1 MHHENA
7 PDKCIV
13 LKNRVEYKNEKTIDE
28 IEKIKEDKEGE
39 TITTDNNDMEAV
51 GKTNR
56 DETKY
61 IEIFFCI
68 FFFICSHFS
77 SSLFKIEFSRSFHGN
92 RDLWKIMSLFSSV
105 QE

>member
-13 LKNRVEYKNEKTIDE
+13 LKNRVEYKNENEKTIDE
-28 IEKIKEDKEGE
+28 SEKIKEDKEGE

-61 IEIFFCI
+61 IEIFFAY
-68 FFFICSHFS
+68 FSLSVLTFLLHF
-77 SSLFKIEFSRSFHGN
+77 LKLNFPGVFTAIVTCGK
-92 RDLWKIMSLFSSV
+92 L
-105 QE
+105 